1 MTFDMA
7 GSRSS
12 EGGVSIIVLGTL
24 WHLNAMAERSLRQS
38 GGAAPKAQVKY
49 RGVQGHAPS
58 EKIQNPDVN
67 LCDFEHSKKQKVLF

>member
-1 MTFDMA
+1 MKLRNFQ
-7 GSRSS
+7 S
-12 EGGVSIIVLGTL
+12 EEKNLNWEIIVP
-24 WHLNAMAERSLRQS
+24 NAMAERSLRQS
-38 GGAAPKAQVKY
+38 GGAAPKAQAKY